1 MRKFTIKKTTMKRA
15 RRKVL
20 AGLLLCGT
28 IAGVSTSMASTSHD
42 MSIKGLNA
50 KMHGYIDFLEG
61 PLWIADKV
69 YYNGSV
75 SGKEAYLITSNSGGY
90 VQAGTN
96 KKDLKKKYVYYGNA
110 VSVSGAN
117 CGYGG
122 SYAYLNMS
130 CEGSKT
136 RIRS

>member
-1 MRKFTIKKTTMKRA
+1 MKKTTMKKSRM
-15 RRKVL
+15 KVI

-28 IAGVSTSMASTSHD
+28 IAGASTSLASTSYD
-42 MSIKGLNA
+42 MPIKGLDA

-69 YYNGSV
+69 YYNGAV
-75 SGKEAYLITSNSGGY
+75 SGKEAYLITNNAGGY

-96 KKDLKKKYVYYGNA
+96 KKALPKKYVYYGHA

-130 CEGSKT
+130 CQGTTKK
-136 RIRS
+136 IRS

>member
-1 MRKFTIKKTTMKRA
+1 MKKSRMK
-15 RRKVL
+15 VI

-28 IAGVSTSMASTSHD
+28 IAGTSTALAATSYD
-42 MSIKGLNA
+42 MPIKGLNA
-50 KMHGYIDFLEG
+50 KMHGYVDFLEG
-61 PLWIADKV
+61 PLTIADKV

-75 SGKEAYLITSNSGGY
+75 YGSDAYLITNRTNNY

-96 KKDLKKKYVYYGNA
+96 KKKLIKKYVYYGH
-110 VSVSGAN
+110 SVSASGAK

-130 CEGSKT
+130 CEGT
-136 RIRS
+136 TARITSY

>member
-1 MRKFTIKKTTMKRA
+1 MGKFTIKKTTMKRA

-28 IAGVSTSMASTSHD
+28 IAGASTSMAYTSHN
-42 MSIKGLNA
+42 MPIKGLNA

-75 SGKEAYLITSNSGGY
+75 LGKEAYLITNKDGNY

-96 KKDLKKKYVYYGNA
+96 KKALTKKYVYYGNP
-110 VSVSGAN
+110 VSVSGAD

-122 SYAYLNMS
+122 TGAYLNMS
-130 CEGSKT
+130 CEGTTKKIKS
-136 RIRS
+136 

>member
-1 MRKFTIKKTTMKRA
+1 MKKSRMK
-15 RRKVL
+15 VI

-28 IAGVSTSMASTSHD
+28 IAGVSTSLAARSYD
-42 MSIKGLNA
+42 MPISGLNA

-61 PLWIADKV
+61 PLTIADKV

-75 SGKEAYLITSNSGGY
+75 FGKEAYLITNKEGGY

-96 KKDLKKKYVYYGNA
+96 KKDLPKKYVYYGHA
-110 VSVSGAN
+110 ISVSGAK

-130 CEGSKT
+130 CEGTKT
-136 RIRS
+136 KITS